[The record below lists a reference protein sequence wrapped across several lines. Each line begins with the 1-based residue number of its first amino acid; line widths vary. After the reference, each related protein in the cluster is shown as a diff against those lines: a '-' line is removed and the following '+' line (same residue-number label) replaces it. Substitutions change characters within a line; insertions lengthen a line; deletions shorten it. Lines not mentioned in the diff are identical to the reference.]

1 MSRTAQYP
9 IADQFLCRHSPRAFS
24 AQDIS
29 EDQMRQVIEAAR
41 WAPSASNNQPWRVA
55 YALRGDAQFGVI
67 LGTLAGGNQV
77 WAGAASGLIALAS
90 NGFVAREDGP
100 APNAWAA
107 FDAGTA
113 WGFLALQA
121 HTMGLITHAMGGFDA
136 PALGA
141 ALDIPQSYTLH
152 CVIAVGYKGDSA
164 DLPEAIRAR
173 EVPNG
178 RNAQD
183 TWAAKGRFI

>member
-1 MSRTAQYP
+1 
-9 IADQFLCRHSPRAFS
+9 
-24 AQDIS
+24 
-29 EDQMRQVIEAAR
+29 
-41 WAPSASNNQPWRVA
+41 
-55 YALRGDAQFGVI
+55 
-67 LGTLAGGNQV
+67 
-77 WAGAASGLIALAS
+77 LIALAS

-121 HTMGLITHAMGGFDA
+121 HAMGLITHAMGGFDA
-136 PALGA
+136 PALA
-141 ALDIPQSYTLH
+141 AVLEMPQSYTLH
-152 CVIAVGYKGDSA
+152 CVIALGYKGDSA
-164 DLPEAIRAR
+164 DLPDSIRAG

-178 RNAQD
+178 RTAQD